1 MIGIGEKAP
10 DFTLPRSAGDGELT
24 LSTLQ
29 GGKVVLY
36 FYPRD
41 DTPGCTLEAIDF
53 TRLRTEFEAAGTTVI
68 GISKDTPEKH
78 AKFCA
83 KHGLGII
90 LVSDA
95 AGDTCE
101 RYGTWVEKKMYGK
114 VSMGIQRATF
124 LIDAAGTVAQAWP
137 KVSVTG
143 HAEEVLA
150 AARALG

>member
-10 DFTLPRSAGDGELT
+10 DFTLPRSAGEGALT
-24 LSTLQ
+24 LSTLR

-53 TRLRTEFEAAGTTVI
+53 TRLRAEFEAAGTTVI
-68 GISKDTPEKH
+68 GISRDTAEKH

-95 AGDTCE
+95 ESDTCA

-124 LIDAAGTVAQAWP
+124 LIDTNGVVAQVWP
-137 KVSVTG
+137 KVSVEG